1 MVKFVYTHTKA
12 KETMEMKTTT
22 KMKRKAILL
31 GAVAVIGGGL
41 LFANNSHKPH
51 NSVLD
56 EPSAPITKTAYTAAP
71 NGTAT
76 QPIDFEKAAGTAVPS
91 VVHIKTTTKFK
102 ETAGRGG
109 QGQDQDGQDPFGGGD
124 LFRRFFGDGDGRGM
138 QQMPDQKASGSGVII
153 SEDGY
158 IVTNNH
164 VVNGATAISVTL
176 NNRRNYTAKVIGT
189 DPNTDLALIKIDAK
203 GLPVMPV
210 GNSDDVKL
218 GQWVLAIG
226 YPLNLD
232 VTVTQGIVSA
242 KSRNIGINTRAAAPV
257 ESFIQTDAA
266 VNPGSS
272 GGALVNT
279 NGELIAINSAIA
291 SPTGSFAGY
300 AYAVPSNL
308 MKKVIS
314 DIMKYGSVQR
324 GYLGISMAPEGLDD
338 DKKKELGINY
348 DVDGVF
354 VMDTDPR
361 GAAGLAGLKK
371 GDVITKIND
380 ETVSSDARLAEL
392 IARQKP
398 GDKIKIT
405 YWRDGSEHNTD
416 ATLQNKLGSFASTNP
431 AAVESLG
438 ADLSDLSKDKASQLG
453 IDGGVVVNNIHNGV
467 IDSQT
472 NMHPGF
478 IITKVGDIRVHNV
491 AELKDALGKQGSNF
505 QIEGVYPDSKE
516 VYYYGINDFKK

>member
-1 MVKFVYTHTKA
+1 M
-12 KETMEMKTTT
+12 
-22 KMKRKAILL
+22 KMKSKAILI
-31 GAVAVIGGGL
+31 GALAVVGSGL
-41 LFANNSHKPH
+41 LFASGITGKKAY

-56 EPSAPITKTAYTAAP
+56 QPQTPVVKTAYTTTNPAA
-71 NGTAT
+71 
-76 QPIDFEKAAGTAVPS
+76 QPIDFEKAAAAAVPS
-91 VVHIKTTTKFK
+91 VVHIKVTMKAK
-102 ETAGRGG
+102 EVSRQEMPG
-109 QGQDQDGQDPFGGGD
+109 GGGD
-124 LFRRFFGDGDGRGM
+124 QDDPMGEMFKRFFGDGGRGHAFAE
-138 QQMPDQKASGSGVII
+138 PDAKASGSGVII
-153 SEDGY
+153 SNDGY

-164 VVNGATAISVTL
+164 VVNGATDIVVTL

-189 DPNTDLALIKIDAK
+189 DPNTDLALIKIDGK
-203 GLPVMPV
+203 DLPVMNI
-210 GNSDDVKL
+210 GNSDEVKL

-242 KSRNIGINTRAAAPV
+242 KSRNIGINTQAAAPV

-279 NGELIAINSAIA
+279 NGELVAINSAIA

-300 AYAVPSNL
+300 AYAIPSNL

-338 DKKKELGINY
+338 AKKKELGINT

-354 VMDTDPR
+354 VIETAPN
-361 GAAGLAGLKK
+361 GAAAQAGIRK
-371 GDVITKIND
+371 GDVITSIND
-380 ETVSSDARLAEL
+380 QPAASDARLAEL
-392 IARQKP
+392 IATQKP
-398 GDKIKIT
+398 GDHVKIAYIRNGEQKT
-405 YWRDGSEHNTD
+405 ADVV
-416 ATLQNKLGSFASTNP
+416 LQGKMGTFASTET

-438 ADLSDLSKDKASQLG
+438 ANFSDLGKDDAARIG
-453 IDGGVVVNNIHNGV
+453 IDGGVVVNNIKDGV
-467 IDSQT
+467 LSNQT

-478 IITKVGDIRVHNV
+478 IITRIGDTRVRSV
-491 AELKDALGKQGSNF
+491 AELKDALSKQGSNF
-505 QIEGVYPDSKE
+505 QIQGVYPDSKD

>member
-1 MVKFVYTHTKA
+1 MKVKN
-12 KETMEMKTTT
+12 
-22 KMKRKAILL
+22 KAILL
-31 GAVAVIGGGL
+31 GAVAVIGSYL
-41 LFANNSHKPH
+41 LFANGKKVSNTI
-51 NSVLD
+51 LD
-56 EPSAPITKTAYTAAP
+56 EPKTPVAKTAYTGGSGPGA
-71 NGTAT
+71 
-76 QPIDFEKAAGTAVPS
+76 QPVDFEKAASAAVPS

-102 ETAGRGG
+102 EIAGRQGH
-109 QGQDQDGQDPFGGGD
+109 GQDQDPFGGMGDD
-124 LFRRFFGDGDGRGM
+124 LFRRFFGEGEGRM
-138 QQMPDQKASGSGVII
+138 MPQPDQKASGSGVII
-153 SEDGY
+153 SSDGY

-164 VVNGATAISVTL
+164 VVNGATAITVTL

-189 DPNTDLALIKIDAK
+189 DANTDLALIKIDAK
-203 GLPVMPV
+203 DLSVMNI

-242 KSRNIGINTRAAAPV
+242 KSRNIGINTQASAPV

-300 AYAVPSNL
+300 AYSIPSNL
-308 MKKVIS
+308 MKKVVG
-314 DIMKYGSVQR
+314 DLLKFGSVQR

-338 DKKKELGINY
+338 AKKKELGIP
-348 DVDGVF
+348 DEVEGVF
-354 VMDTDPR
+354 VMEVDPH
-361 GAAGLAGLKK
+361 GAAGEAGIKK
-371 GDVITKIND
+371 GDVIVKIND
-380 ETVSSDARLAEL
+380 LPVNSDARLAEL

-398 GDKIKIT
+398 GDKVKMSFIRGGAQK
-405 YWRDGSEHNTD
+405 D
-416 ATLQNKLGSFASTNP
+416 AEVTLKNKMGSFASAKS

-438 ADLSDLSKDKASQLG
+438 AELADLSKEDAAKMG
-453 IDGGVVVNNIHNGV
+453 IGGGVVVNNIHDGGV
-467 IDSQT
+467 ISNQT
-472 NMHPGF
+472 NMRPGF
-478 IITKVGDIRVHNV
+478 VITKVGDVQVHNV
-491 AELKDALGKQGSNF
+491 AELKEALGRQGSNF
-505 QIEGVYPDSKE
+505 QIQGIYPGSDE

>member
-1 MVKFVYTHTKA
+1 
-12 KETMEMKTTT
+12 MKS
-22 KMKRKAILL
+22 KAILL
-31 GAVAVIGGGL
+31 GACAIIGGSL
-41 LFANNSHKPH
+41 LFATKNKSY

-56 EPSAPITKTAYTAAP
+56 DPKTPVFKTNYTGAGTGNTATAA
-71 NGTAT
+71 
-76 QPIDFEKAAGTAVPS
+76 QPIDFEKAASAAVPS
-91 VVHIKTTTKFK
+91 VVHIKVTMHAK
-102 ETAGRGG
+102 EVSMHQRRGG
-109 QGQDQDGQDPFGGGD
+109 QDQGDDQDPFGD
-124 LFRRFFGDGDGRGM
+124 MFKRFFGDGQGGGRGM
-138 QQMPDQKASGSGVII
+138 AEPDQKASGSGVII
-153 SEDGY
+153 SSDGY

-164 VVNGATAISVTL
+164 VVNGATDIIVTL
-176 NNRRNYTAKVIGT
+176 NNRKNYVGKVVGT
-189 DPNTDLALIKIDAK
+189 DPNTDLALVKIDGK
-203 GLPVMPV
+203 DLPVMAV

-242 KSRNIGINTRAAAPV
+242 KSRNIGINTQAAAPV

-338 DKKKELGINY
+338 AKKKELGINT

-354 VMDTDPR
+354 VIEVSPN
-361 GAAGLAGLKK
+361 GAAAQAGIKK
-371 GDVITKIND
+371 GDIITSIND
-380 ETVSSDARLAEL
+380 QVVNSDARLAEL

-398 GDKIKIT
+398 GDHIKIG
-405 YWRDGSEHNTD
+405 YIRSGSAQD
-416 ATLQNKLGSFASTNP
+416 ADAVLQGKMGTFASTGP
-431 AAVESLG
+431 AAVQSLG
-438 ADLSDLSKDKASQLG
+438 ANFSDLTKDDAAKLG
-453 IDGGVVVNNIHNGV
+453 LDGGVVVTNITDGV
-467 IDSQT
+467 LSNQT

-478 IITKVGDIRVHNV
+478 IITKIGDTRVHSV
-491 AELKDALGKQGSNF
+491 AELREALNNQGSNF
-505 QIEGVYPDSKE
+505 QIQGMYPDSKE

>member
-1 MVKFVYTHTKA
+1 MKNKA
-12 KETMEMKTTT
+12 
-22 KMKRKAILL
+22 LL
-31 GAVAVIGGGL
+31 LAGFALIGSCL
-41 LFANNSHKPH
+41 LFANGRRPA

-56 EPSAPITKTAYTAAP
+56 EPKTPVIQTAYTTPTAAP
-71 NGTAT
+71 V
-76 QPIDFEKAAGTAVPS
+76 DFEKAASAAVPS
-91 VVHIKTTTKFK
+91 VVHIKTTTKFRQASEK
-102 ETAGRGG
+102 GD
-109 QGQDQDGQDPFGGGD
+109 QGQSPFGDPFGGD
-124 LFRRFFGDGDGRGM
+124 LFKRFFGDGNER
-138 QQMPDQKASGSGVII
+138 QYEMPDQKASGSGVII
-153 SEDGY
+153 SGDGY

-164 VVNGATAISVTL
+164 VVNGATAITVTL
-176 NNRRNYTAKVIGT
+176 NNRKNYTAKVIGT
-189 DPNTDLALIKIDAK
+189 DPNTDLALIKIDAHD
-203 GLPVMPV
+203 LPVMNI

-291 SPTGSFAGY
+291 SPTGAFAGY

-338 DKKKELGINY
+338 DKKKELGINS
-348 DVDGVF
+348 DIDGVF
-354 VMDTDPR
+354 VAEVDPK
-361 GAAGLAGLKK
+361 GAAGEAGLKK

-380 ETVSSDARLAEL
+380 QVVSSDARLAEL
-392 IARQKP
+392 VARQKP
-398 GDKIKIT
+398 GDKIGIT
-405 YWRDGSEHNTD
+405 YIRDKAEHTTE
-416 ATLQNKLGSFASTNP
+416 ATLKNQLGTFASTKT

-438 ADLSDLSKDKASQLG
+438 ASFSDLGAADAQKMG
-453 IDGGVVVNNIHNGV
+453 ITGGVVVNNIHDGV
-467 IDSQT
+467 LSDQT
-472 NMHPGF
+472 NMRPGF
-478 IITKVGDIRVHNV
+478 VITKVGDTPVRSVN
-491 AELKDALGKQGSNF
+491 ELKDALSKQSGNF
-505 QIEGVYPDSKE
+505 QIQGVYPGSKE
-516 VYYYGINDFKK
+516 VYYYGINDFRK

>member
-1 MVKFVYTHTKA
+1 M
-12 KETMEMKTTT
+12 
-22 KMKRKAILL
+22 KMKSKAILL
-31 GAVAVIGGGL
+31 GAIAVIGGCL
-41 LFANNSHKPH
+41 LFANGKRPY

-56 EPSAPITKTAYTAAP
+56 ETKAPVVKTTYTEAA
-71 NGTAT
+71 AAV
-76 QPIDFEKAAGTAVPS
+76 PIDFEKAASAAVPA

-102 ETAGRGG
+102 QVAGKESPG
-109 QGQDQDGQDPFGGGD
+109 QEQNPFGDMFGGD
-124 LFRRFFGDGDGRGM
+124 LFKRFFGDGNG
-138 QQMPDQKASGSGVII
+138 QQLQAPDQRASGSGVII
-153 SEDGY
+153 SSDGY

-164 VVNGATAISVTL
+164 VVNGATSITVTL
-176 NNRRNYTAKVIGT
+176 DNRRNYTAKVIGT
-189 DPNTDLALIKIDAK
+189 DANTDLALIKIDAK
-203 GLPVMPV
+203 DLPVMTM

-308 MKKVIS
+308 MKKVVG
-314 DIMKYGSVQR
+314 DIMKFGSVQR
-324 GYLGISMAPEGLDD
+324 GYLGISMAPEGLEDA
-338 DKKKELGINY
+338 KKKELGINN

-354 VMDTDPR
+354 VMEVDPK
-361 GAAGLAGLKK
+361 GAAGEAGIKK

-380 ETVSSDARLAEL
+380 QIVNSDAQLAEL

-398 GDKIKIT
+398 GDKVKIT
-405 YWRDGSEHNTD
+405 FMRNGDQQNTEVV
-416 ATLQNKLGSFASTNP
+416 LKNKLGTFASTRS
-431 AAVESLG
+431 AAVESMG
-438 ADLSDLSKDKASQLG
+438 ADFSDLSKEDAAKLG
-453 IDGGVVVNNIHNGV
+453 LAGGVVVHNIHEGV
-467 IDSQT
+467 LSDQT
-472 NMHPGF
+472 NMRPGF
-478 IITKVGDIRVHNV
+478 IITKVGDIPVRTVD
-491 AELKDALGKQGSNF
+491 EFKDALGKQNSNF
-505 QIEGVYPDSKE
+505 QLQGVYPDSKE
-516 VYYYGINDFKK
+516 LYYYGINDFRK